1 MVQPLTELTKKNTPF
16 KWTDNCEKALSNLK
30 VALTGPDIM
39 GYPRDD
45 CPFIL
50 DADACDV
57 SIGAVL
63 SQIQHGRERVI
74 HTQAER

>member
-1 MVQPLTELTKKNTPF
+1 MVHPLTQLTKKDKPF
-16 KWTDNCEKALSNLK
+16 HWDDYCQKAFEGIKKALI
-30 VALTGPDIM
+30 GPAIM

-50 DADACDV
+50 DCDACNV

-63 SQIQHGRERVI
+63 SQLQNGQESYCLCK
-74 HTQAER
+74 